1 MKMRLLCLEG
11 GLSMVDLTLD
21 ARGLQCPMPVVKAKK
36 AIDSLASG
44 QVLEILATDPGSK
57 ADFAA
62 WTRSTGNEL
71 IAATENGG
79 VFTYTVRKK

>member
-1 MKMRLLCLEG
+1 MA
-11 GLSMVDLTLD
+11 DLTLD

-36 AIDSLASG
+36 AIDSLQSG

-62 WTRSTGNEL
+62 WSRSTGNEL
-71 IAATENGG
+71 VSSSDEGG
-79 VFTYTVRKK
+79 VYKYQVRKK

>member
-1 MKMRLLCLEG
+1 MA
-11 GLSMVDLTLD
+11 DLTLD

-36 AIDSLASG
+36 AIDSLQSG
-44 QVLEILATDPGSK
+44 QVLEILATDPGSR

-71 IAATENGG
+71 VSASEEGG
-79 VFTYTVRKK
+79 IFKYHVRKK